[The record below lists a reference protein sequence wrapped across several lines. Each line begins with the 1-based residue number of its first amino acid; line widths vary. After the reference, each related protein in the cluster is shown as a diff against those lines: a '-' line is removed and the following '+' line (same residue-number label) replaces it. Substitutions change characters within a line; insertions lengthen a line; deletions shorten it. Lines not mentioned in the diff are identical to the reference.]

1 MNDDAEDEPELM
13 ESAVEGYDSGE
24 DCGDQEEQSG
34 DQYHGGGDDESGGP
48 GLGELIV
55 FVESQDE
62 DDDDCWWYHDCSDG
76 SPDNAECVTHV
87 QRWGHSEYF
96 LTFLTETKYVFMSA
110 ACFIWCFIVECKTEF
125 IEVEASQ
132 V

>member
-1 MNDDAEDEPELM
+1 MNDDAEEGY
-13 ESAVEGYDSGE
+13 AVEGYDSGE

-62 DDDDCWWYHDCSDG
+62 DDDDC
-76 SPDNAECVTHV
+76 
-87 QRWGHSEYF
+87 
-96 LTFLTETKYVFMSA
+96 
-110 ACFIWCFIVECKTEF
+110 
-125 IEVEASQ
+125 
-132 V
+132 